1 MIKNIILIP
10 GLNGKFD
17 SFSFNVIINWALK
30 HNIPLSK
37 LTFSKYKTS
46 EKFSSTFKEQIKE
59 LEDQIKDDGKD
70 FLIVAKSLGCIP
82 ALLCQS
88 KANKLLVSPPVII
101 TQTNEKLLEMKFSDS
116 MAGIEPDMIPN
127 NAIVGC
133 FARRIKKVPFTSPIP
148 KK

>member
-101 TQTNEKLLEMKFSDS
+101 TQTNEKLLEMKFSD
-116 MAGIEPDMIPN
+116 MLTNPIEIGEEKFKN
-127 NAIVGC
+127 SSNLR
-133 FARRIKKVPFTSPIP
+133 FASWNFKKQEIF
-148 KK
+148 